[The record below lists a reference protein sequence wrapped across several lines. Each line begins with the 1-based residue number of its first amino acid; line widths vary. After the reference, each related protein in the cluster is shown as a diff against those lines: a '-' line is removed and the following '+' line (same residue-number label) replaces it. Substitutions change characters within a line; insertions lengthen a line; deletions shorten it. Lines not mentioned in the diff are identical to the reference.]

1 MGDLIWR
8 WAYASADAVISCY
21 YEDASKQPEVNNTPF
36 FYVPWP
42 TYHPNIEGEAKKVKD
57 RAVFIGAFVPH
68 KNLNELFSTMIE
80 IYEKSSREDC
90 LKIFNA
96 HPELV
101 VEKKLTKDSR
111 KEQNNASLNQCSN
124 EEFNDFQNLNIEYK
138 KKFGFPFIIAVKGK
152 NKEEILN
159 NFKERIKNENDLEFK
174 EAKKQVKKIAD
185 FRLKEIIS

>member
-1 MGDLIWR
+1 MKTINSIDKINQLTKNDFIDIFGNVFEKTYWI
-8 WAYASADAVISCY
+8 AD
-21 YEDASKQPEVNNTPF
+21 K
-36 FYVPWP
+36 
-42 TYHPNIEGEAKKVKD
+42 
-57 RAVFIGAFVPH
+57 AFNLKPY